1 MAAATIFIAPIQTI
15 VTTLQLSVQ
24 PLKNKLEKITETQSK
39 ELARL
44 NTQMTIHEKKN
55 FEIMIRTGQSNPY
68 APPIYS
74 GYIETIKGLYRHGWK
89 SFFKG
94 LQFRLLTV
102 FSHFYCYRMIG
113 GYMNEKEMERGA
125 TFNFLKIYGVGLMMD
140 LMSNSFYIMENRHV
154 IQSGIP
160 EFKGTHLNI

>member
-1 MAAATIFIAPIQTI
+1 MAAATLIVAPFQTI

-24 PLKNKLEKITETQSK
+24 PLKNKLEKITEAQSK

-74 GYIETIKGLYRHGWK
+74 GYIETIKGLYNHGWR
-89 SFFKG
+89 SFYKG
-94 LQFRLLTV
+94 LQYRLLTL
-102 FSHFYCYRMIG
+102 FAHFYCYKMIG
-113 GYMNEKEMERGA
+113 
-125 TFNFLKIYGVGLMMD
+125 NFLDDKEI
-140 LMSNSFYIMENRHV
+140 
-154 IQSGIP
+154 
-160 EFKGTHLNI
+160 